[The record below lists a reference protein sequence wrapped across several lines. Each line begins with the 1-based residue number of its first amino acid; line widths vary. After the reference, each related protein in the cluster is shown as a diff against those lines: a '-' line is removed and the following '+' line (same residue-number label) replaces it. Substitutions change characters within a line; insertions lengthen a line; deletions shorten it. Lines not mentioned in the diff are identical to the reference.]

1 MRKSKYSS
9 VSDINVTSLVD
20 VTMVLLII
28 FMLTAP
34 FIQAGI
40 KVKLPKAK
48 STVIKE
54 TEAVVISVNDKAE
67 VFINNERV
75 QDEQLGPA
83 LETLAVAGE
92 ERVYV
97 RADGDVPYKVVMNVI
112 GEVDGRTCV
121 IVDDLVDTGGTLV
134 GSARALSEKG
144 ATSVVACFTHPVL
157 SGPAMERIAAK
168 EIARIVVT
176 DTIPLASDKAQDSKI
191 TVLSVANLLGEA
203 IARIHSNSS
212 VSSLFV

>member
-54 TEAVVISVNDKAE
+54 TDAVVISVTEEAE
-67 VFINNERV
+67 VFINNEKV
-75 QDEQLGPA
+75 EDDKLGPA
-83 LETLAVAGE
+83 LETLKVAGE

-97 RADGDVPYKVVMNVI
+97 RADGDVPYRVVMNVI
-112 GEVDGRTCV
+112 GEVKAAG
-121 IVDDLVDTGGTLV
+121 IDDV
-134 GSARALSEKG
+134 G
-144 ATSVVACFTHPVL
+144 
-157 SGPAMERIAAK
+157 M
-168 EIARIVVT
+168 
-176 DTIPLASDKAQDSKI
+176 I
-191 TVLSVANLLGEA
+191 TEMKD
-203 IARIHSNSS
+203 RK
-212 VSSLFV
+212 